1 MFTDVKETQSDTRES
16 QGGGLFQT
24 VSLNFLKPY
33 GRAAEPP
40 TQKTINKCTNSI
52 SCEWFLCP
60 KVAMSGFAATM
71 VENLSVL
78 KDHKSPF
85 VKTSK
90 FSQLVKS
97 SEAFLDALN
106 SLNTKTEANP
116 TIDDVKKVMHYI
128 YDESNAME
136 GIVDDMFVLGGAMFA
151 TAIHYMVTRNVLSDP
166 QAYATKLESDDHATK
181 KLKTQANSKGFKSLS
196 WRAVLVRPRGTIHLK
211 LFHRVQKEAA

>member
-1 MFTDVKETQSDTRES
+1 
-16 QGGGLFQT
+16 
-24 VSLNFLKPY
+24 
-33 GRAAEPP
+33 
-40 TQKTINKCTNSI
+40 
-52 SCEWFLCP
+52 
-60 KVAMSGFAATM
+60 MSEFAATM

-78 KDHKSPF
+78 KDDKSPL

-90 FSQLVKS
+90 FSQLVES

-128 YDESNAME
+128 YNESNAME
-136 GIVDDMFVLGGAMFA
+136 EIVDDMFVLGGAMFA

-181 KLKTQANSKGFKSLS
+181 KFKTQANVKGLKAFLGEQCLSRKRLLEELEQSDKPPKKSKKSKRS
-196 WRAVLVRPRGTIHLK
+196 
-211 LFHRVQKEAA
+211 RVKEIAEQLEDDA